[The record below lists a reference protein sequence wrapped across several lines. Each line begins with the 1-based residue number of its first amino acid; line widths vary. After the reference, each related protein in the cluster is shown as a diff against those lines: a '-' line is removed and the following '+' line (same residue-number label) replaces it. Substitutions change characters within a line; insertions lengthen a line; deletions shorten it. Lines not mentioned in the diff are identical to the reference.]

1 MHFCKIIYVDNLM
14 CYNKTKSNHKG
25 DTPVKE
31 RKYPMSLFVIGFIT
45 NILFHF
51 FWLFVPGIIFLIV
64 GIFVDWCLYVGLAL
78 LIIDIVASFVEQM
91 KIRKAILSYSDNEQ
105 FRKFQDAIS
114 QDGNVFE
121 NIRNLVED
129 SAEEISIDEDE
140 I

>member
-1 MHFCKIIYVDNLM
+1 
-14 CYNKTKSNHKG
+14 
-25 DTPVKE
+25 
-31 RKYPMSLFVIGFIT
+31 MSLFVIGFIT
-45 NILFHF
+45 YILFHF
-51 FWLFVPGIIFLIV
+51 FWLFVPSIIFLIV

-91 KIRKAILSYSDNEQ
+91 KIRKAILFYSDNEQ

-121 NIRNLVED
+121 NIRNVVED